1 VLVLLVACDAGG
13 VRDGEGGPGPDRTL
27 EAAMTSLS
35 DAERREV
42 EASVDSATRAFED
55 AERARD
61 PERAI
66 AHLAPEF
73 YMYVDGV
80 RSGYD
85 SVVAGIRRALGTLQR
100 FEPGFED
107 IEVVVLGRDAAVSTF
122 TFHDAITTADGE
134 TQRFRGP
141 TTLVWERRGANWLI
155 VYADA
160 DHYVDSEEG
169 EERTP

>member
-1 VLVLLVACDAGG
+1 MKTLGPVLLVGLLLASACDAG
-13 VRDGEGGPGPDRTL
+13 RAPESQSAQL
-27 EAAMTSLS
+27 NE
-35 DAERREV
+35 AERQAV
-42 EASVDSATRAFED
+42 AASVDSATRAFED
-55 AERARD
+55 AERMRD

-85 SVVAGIRRALGTLQR
+85 SVVAGIRRTLGTLQK

-107 IEVVVLGRDAAVSTF
+107 IEVMVLGRDAAVSTF
-122 TFHDAITTADGE
+122 TFHDVITTAEGD

-141 TTLVWERRGANWLI
+141 TTLVWERRGTDWLI
-155 VYADA
+155 IYADA
-160 DHYVDSEEG
+160 DHYPDSEEG
-169 EERTP
+169 EEPPP